1 MSTYVRVVSI
11 NMWEN
16 LISELTQSWK
26 LIVDHHLIT
35 ECAPRQQCAPPAT
48 RALAYGGSYSY
59 TPRYTYAHTLAC
71 FLRQRRRNLPTL

>member
-16 LISELTQSWK
+16 LISELTRSWK

-35 ECAPRQQCAPPAT
+35 ECAPRQQCAPPAM

-71 FLRQRRRNLPTL
+71 FLCQRRRNLPTL